1 MCSLYYDS
9 RCKCKLVYFFVQS
22 LKSPQT
28 KAEEL
33 IVIFEEFHVV
43 FKVSFFVSNPV
54 LCFSSLKNAKF
65 WQFPLMFS
73 NGFLIMGKWGQSMLR
88 SRTKFVFWIIIWKM
102 NAVISLINNIR
113 ILSSI
118 MYLLLNRHKCI
129 TINMRNMRDI

>member
-43 FKVSFFVSNPV
+43 FKVSFFVGNPV
-54 LCFSSLKNAKF
+54 LCFSSLKNAKI
-65 WQFPLMFS
+65 LTISS
-73 NGFLIMGKWGQSMLR
+73 NVFEWLSNYGKMG
-88 SRTKFVFWIIIWKM
+88 
-102 NAVISLINNIR
+102 AVNVEESYKVR
-113 ILSSI
+113 V
-118 MYLLLNRHKCI
+118 LNYNLKDECCY
-129 TINMRNMRDI
+129 